1 MIKKRLIK
9 QLIGATMFVV
19 GGLILI
25 PTPEAQASG
34 QSIYIVERPDGS
46 VTFTSR
52 KPSTGKYKIFTPSD
66 KGVAFST
73 IKGTR
78 RGPAVPVNKEYYE
91 KLIVS
96 TAKSFGV
103 DPHLV
108 KAVVQVESSFNPS
121 ATSKKGAMGLMQLMP
136 ETAKFLSV
144 KDPYDPAQNIRGG
157 TKYLKQLLD
166 KFDGNIGLSLA
177 AYNAGEYS
185 IQKHDGIPPYR
196 ETISYV
202 RKVVELREQFRV
214 GKG

>member
-1 MIKKRLIK
+1 MINKRLIK

-52 KPSTGKYKIFTPSD
+52 KPLTGKYKIFTPSD

-73 IKGTR
+73 IKVTR
-78 RGPAVPVNKEYYE
+78 QGSAVPGNKEYYE